1 MKQKKYVR
9 ERDDLINEAH
19 YEDRELKRDKVVSDD
34 DYCGGL
40 DLKRRNPADV
50 IFEHSLYSTM

>member
-1 MKQKKYVR
+1 MVI
-9 ERDDLINEAH
+9 ETD
-19 YEDRELKRDKVVSDD
+19 YEDRELKRGKVIISDD

-40 DLKRRNPADV
+40 DLKRKNPADV

>member
-1 MKQKKYVR
+1 MSER
-9 ERDDLINEAH
+9 EIINEMQI
-19 YEDRELKRDKVVSDD
+19 EDWEIKRDKVVSDD